1 MEKTNKIEN
10 ILELCGQMEGMLDT
24 KDELSE
30 IVKEASFEDSDEI
43 REDDLGDVT
52 GGGQQAMI
60 RVRDIIMRQIRLA

>member
-1 MEKTNKIEN
+1 MEKKSKIED

-30 IVKEASFEDSDEI
+30 IIKKSSLEDNDEI
-43 REDDLGDVT
+43 KEEDLGDVT

-60 RVRDIIMRQIRLA
+60 RIKEMILRQISMA